1 MKTTYIK
8 HIFVSI
14 MLTLSFTASAEDNVD
29 IIVTND
35 GESLKV
41 YNLDYSPADFCYYT
55 TEPES
60 DELKRIKKSDI
71 LIIKLADGTKVD
83 PSSSN
88 SEFVPASIGMTK
100 KENPGKHQSITHKA
114 SSGIKSGKTFGVTD
128 DKGQELTMKVLSA
141 TSKTLTVTKPRKGL
155 EYNRESYLI
164 PDFVETEDGLYSVVA
179 IEKDA
184 FKNIGFWANDNNIK
198 EIILPATLVE
208 IGEFAFAGRE
218 GISKIIIPDSVEK
231 IGKGAF
237 AYCGRQSAMFEQLY
251 IPESVKFIGAEAFRF
266 VSNSTSYRGYFQGY
280 LSSLPPYVTTGN
292 CTDIGIDEEA
302 VEAYLN
308 RNK

>member
-1 MKTTYIK
+1 
-8 HIFVSI
+8 
-14 MLTLSFTASAEDNVD
+14 MLTLSFAVFAEDNVD

-41 YNLDYSPADFCYYT
+41 YNLDYSSADFCYYT
-55 TEPES
+55 TEPKS

-71 LIIKLADGTKVD
+71 LIIKLADGTKID
-83 PSSSN
+83 PSSAN
-88 SEFVPASIGMTK
+88 SAFVPSSNGLTK
-100 KENPGKHQSITHKA
+100 KDNPGNHPQVTHRA
-114 SSGIKSGKTFGVTD
+114 SSEIKSGKSFGVTD
-128 DKGQELTMKVLSA
+128 DNGQELTMKVLSA
-141 TSKTLTVTKPRKGL
+141 TDKTLTVTKPRKGL

-184 FKNIGFWANDNNIK
+184 FKNIGFWVNDNNIK

-251 IPESVKFIGAEAFRF
+251 IPETVKFIGPEAFRY

-280 LSSLPPYVTTGN
+280 LSCMPPYVTTGN

-302 VEAYLN
+302 VEAYIN
-308 RNK
+308 RNKK

>member
-1 MKTTYIK
+1 MKPTSLKYIL
-8 HIFVSI
+8 VSI
-14 MLTLSFTASAEDNVD
+14 MLALSFTVFAEDNLD

-35 GESLKV
+35 GESQKV
-41 YNLDYSPADFCYYT
+41 YNLDYSSADYCYYT
-55 TEPES
+55 TEPNS
-60 DELKRIKKSDI
+60 DDLKRIKKSDV

-88 SEFVPASIGMTK
+88 SAFVPSPNGFTK
-100 KENPGKHQSITHKA
+100 KENPGKHPSVTHKA
-114 SSGIKSGKTFGVTD
+114 SSGIKSGKTFGVID

-141 TSKTLTVTKPRKGL
+141 TDKTLTVTKPRKGL
-155 EYNRESYLI
+155 EYNRESYII
-164 PDFVETEDGLYSVVA
+164 PDFVETEEGLFSVVTV
-179 IEKDA
+179 EKDA

-198 EIILPATLVE
+198 EIILPSTLIE

-251 IPESVKFIGAEAFRF
+251 IPETVKFIGAEAFRF
-266 VSNSTSYRGYFQGY
+266 VSNNTSYRGYFQGY
-280 LSSLPPYVTTGN
+280 LSSIPPYVTTEN
-292 CTDIGIDEEA
+292 CTDIGLDEEA
-302 VEAYLN
+302 IEAYMN